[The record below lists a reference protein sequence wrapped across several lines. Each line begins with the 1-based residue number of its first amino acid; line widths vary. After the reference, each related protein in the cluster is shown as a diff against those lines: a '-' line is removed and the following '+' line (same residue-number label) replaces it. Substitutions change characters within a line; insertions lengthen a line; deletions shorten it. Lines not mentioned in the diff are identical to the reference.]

1 MLLHKSAFNLYFKH
15 TLKQKIFCGK
25 TERWVHQSEKK
36 NAWTFRGKSWN
47 LLVFNKFFN
56 WIELIECIILSKI
69 LVVHIWQEFIN
80 TTLVK
85 ILISTRGHLLLW
97 NRNHTVSNLYLI
109 FKAKPFFI
117 LTELKLF
124 YKTQRNV
131 VLRIQTSRTKHP
143 G

>member
-1 MLLHKSAFNLYFKH
+1 MGKVTVNLAFINF
-15 TLKQKIFCGK
+15 
-25 TERWVHQSEKK
+25 S
-36 NAWTFRGKSWN
+36 
-47 LLVFNKFFN
+47 N
-56 WIELIECIILSKI
+56 WLDFIKCSIILSKFPE
-69 LVVHIWQEFIN
+69 VHIWQEFIN
-80 TTLVK
+80 TTFVK

-124 YKTQRNV
+124 YKTERNV